1 MGRWE
6 KSLDSFYPS
15 HSCFQWQL
23 ARNSPLRITISPRPH
38 ASQESFSYDSTPCSR
53 SYFPAFFAII
63 LSAILSY
70 VAFGIMPLVTSWFFA
85 EYGRPSMIR
94 FAYASPIPGSVF
106 NWSAVAVLMSIR
118 SAAPAAAAAYGAL
131 GLAAGVPAASTP
143 GRLISS
149 PKQPYESSRFQRDIA
164 PPQKLKNLTRSQHI
178 LCPENVREI
187 RCKLYASFASSV
199 FS

>member
-53 SYFPAFFAII
+53 GYFPAFFAII

-70 VAFGIMPLVTSWFFA
+70 VALGIIPLVTSWFFA
-85 EYGRPSMIR
+85 LYGRPSMIR

-106 NWSAVAVLMSIR
+106 SWSAVAELMSIR
-118 SAAPAAAAAYGAL
+118 SAAGA
-131 GLAAGVPAASTP
+131 GGAGGTITCADNGATADVPA
-143 GRLISS
+143 GRTAGRPIRS
-149 PKQPYESSRFQRDIA
+149 PRQPYDNSRFQRDID
-164 PPQKLKNLTRSQHI
+164 PP
-178 LCPENVREI
+178 EG
-187 RCKLYASFASSV
+187 
-199 FS
+199 